1 MKQSKDFFEKLGKF
15 VEKTVINYKDLSSE
29 IVNICK
35 SKRDEFIFKMKITS
49 KEETE
54 ILKKRVEKLEKKIDL
69 LEKKKIKS
77 AKRR

>member
-1 MKQSKDFFEKLGKF
+1 MGKSKIIFEKLGKL
-15 VEKTVINYKDLSSE
+15 VEQTVINYKDLSSE

-54 ILKKRVEKLEKKIDL
+54 ILKKRIEKLEKKIEF
-69 LEKKKIKS
+69 LEKKKIKLV
-77 AKRR
+77 KRR

>member
-1 MKQSKDFFEKLGKF
+1 MEKSKVIFEKLGKL
-15 VEKTVINYKDLSSE
+15 VEQTVINYKDLSSE

-54 ILKKRVEKLEKKIDL
+54 ILKKRIDKLEKKIEF
-69 LEKKKIKS
+69 LEKKKVKLV
-77 AKRR
+77 KRR

>member
-35 SKRDEFIFKMKITS
+35 SKRDEFIYKLKITS

-54 ILKKRVEKLEKKIDL
+54 ILKKRVDKLEKKVEF
-69 LEKKKIKS
+69 LEKKKSKK
-77 AKRR
+77 AK

>member
-1 MKQSKDFFEKLGKF
+1 MNKSKVIFEKLGKL
-15 VEKTVINYKDLSSE
+15 VEQTVINYKDLSTE

-54 ILKKRVEKLEKKIDL
+54 ILKKRIEKLEKKIDFL
-69 LEKKKIKS
+69 KKKKIKS
-77 AKRR
+77 VKRR

>member
-35 SKRDEFIFKMKITS
+35 SKRDEFIYKLKITS

-54 ILKKRVEKLEKKIDL
+54 ILKKRIDKIEKRLEFY
-69 LEKKKIKS
+69 EKKKVKK

>member
-1 MKQSKDFFEKLGKF
+1 
-15 VEKTVINYKDLSSE
+15 
-29 IVNICK
+29 
-35 SKRDEFIFKMKITS
+35 MKITS

-54 ILKKRVEKLEKKIDL
+54 IIKKRVEKLEKKIDL

>member
-1 MKQSKDFFEKLGKF
+1 MNKSKVIFEKLGKL
-15 VEKTVINYKDLSSE
+15 VEQTVINYKDLSTE

-54 ILKKRVEKLEKKIDL
+54 ILKKRIEKLEKKIEF

-77 AKRR
+77 VKRR